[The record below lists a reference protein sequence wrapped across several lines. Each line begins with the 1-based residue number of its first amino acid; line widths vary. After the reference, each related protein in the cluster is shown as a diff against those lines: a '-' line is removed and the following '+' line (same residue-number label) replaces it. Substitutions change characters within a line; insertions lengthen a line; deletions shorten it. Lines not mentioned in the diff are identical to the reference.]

1 MISKSWKNIAFAIAL
16 GGLSS
21 ATAQTFDG
29 SATGTLKGPYFV
41 RQIFT
46 ATLDQT
52 TSSIGRAAS
61 LTGIMIF
68 DGAGKYSF
76 AGQITDTMGSQSA
89 AAYTATGVYAIS
101 ASGLVQMTN
110 PIDKNDTIYGGV
122 GAIGPS
128 AIVGSSTEGPND
140 DLFIAIPAGSSA
152 TNNSLNGAYNAA
164 FIDFL
169 QGNASQ
175 VRDGYFN
182 LTSTGTG
189 SFGTVAVNGVMANQ
203 SSTATTQSL
212 AGVTY
217 SIGNANGSGTITF
230 PTAAAPLTTL
240 VSGQKTLYVSADGNI
255 MIGGSPA
262 GFDLIVAIKAA
273 TGKVSNST
281 FQGTYFTAA
290 LENDASGLANG
301 NNFIDSFYGS
311 VLALGQ
317 GQAILHDRLVLFN
330 QSAYDYTAYSNAD
343 FSTGAI
349 QKDNSFQIFLGAN
362 GQASLQVGIS
372 TFYSLTINL
381 QAKSTPASGVFI
393 DPLKVWNAASY
404 APITNPVAPGEFVS
418 IFGSGL
424 APGVFTPSA
433 LPLPTNLGGVQ
444 VKVNGKVAP
453 LSYVGPTQINFLVP
467 FATTDAY
474 ATFQVINNGTPS
486 NPVTLYTSLTAPGI
500 FTGAPSGIGN
510 GAVLHADF
518 SAVTQSSPAKIG
530 ETVLL
535 YLTGLG
541 AVTPTVGDGAAAPPK
556 PLSTVL
562 ENIGVDIA
570 DLKGND
576 PLATVSFSGLAP
588 GFAGL
593 YQLNFAIPAGLTT
606 GPASLNV
613 ATQDAFSSEALIYI
627 QGSATASAEPQ
638 VRSFRPEHKTSPRAT
653 VSSGPR

>member
-1 MISKSWKNIAFAIAL
+1 M
-16 GGLSS
+16 
-21 ATAQTFDG
+21 FDT
-29 SATGTLKGPYFV
+29 SATGTVKGPYFV
-41 RQIFT
+41 RQILT
-46 ATLDQT
+46 SSLDQT

-61 LTGIMIF
+61 LTGVMTF
-68 DGAGKYSF
+68 DGVGMYAF
-76 AGQITDTMGSQSA
+76 AGQITDTVSGKNA
-89 AAYTATGVYAIS
+89 AAYSSTGRYAVS
-101 ASGLVQMTN
+101 ASGLVQIAN
-110 PIDKNDTIYGGV
+110 PIDPGDSKQAGDTIYGGV

-290 LENDASGLANG
+290 LENDASGLTNG

-349 QKDNSFQIFLGAN
+349 QKDNFFQIFLGAN

-541 AVTPTVGDGAAAPPK
+541 AVMPAVGDGAAAPSK

-570 DLKGND
+570 DQKGND

-613 ATQDAFSSEALIYI
+613 ATQDAFSTEAQIYI
-627 QGSATASAEPQ
+627 QGSATANATPRI
-638 VRSFRPEHKTSPRAT
+638 RSFRPEHKTSPRAT